1 MALFLKSLKIS
12 QKLLLSILSFSI
24 PILMLLYFTV
34 SGINNNINVAN
45 LEISG
50 NILLEPLTH
59 LLVLLP
65 QHQTLAKIA
74 RAGDRS
80 VLNNLA
86 TVTNLIETNFQILD
100 RETKAVGE
108 SLQITPTGLRSAKME
123 QLLPA
128 TIAAQW
134 QILRNSQTSGGQTGL
149 EPQYQDLKQRI
160 SGLISRVGDT
170 SNLIL
175 DPVLDSYYL
184 MDVVLLDIPQAQQ
197 RVGEALL
204 FIESLKSHAQ
214 ITDLEKVKLEVYA
227 SLLQQTDLAR
237 IVQGIS
243 TSIREN
249 KNFFGLVPSLEKNI
263 PPALNF
269 YKTAL
274 TDFTE
279 RSIQLAR
286 TAQGNIPDKNLLK
299 QGEEVFNKGSDL
311 WKASRQELDK
321 IIERRVR
328 YYQNQKFVY
337 LGLSLIALALASF
350 FVFKVSRDLSVR
362 LAKVV
367 TITREIARGNLT
379 PDIHVDRQDEIGQ
392 LLVAVQCMVEDLSSL
407 IRNTQESGIKVSAS
421 ATQLVAN
428 TKQQEAVVID
438 QVRSTSDVMK
448 SVKKISQIIE
458 NLVHRMGEVATS
470 SEGTANFASKGKS
483 DLVDLEAS
491 MQNME
496 TASNNISNKLQAIKD
511 KGENITLVATTMSK
525 VAEQIDI
532 LSLNAAIEAEK
543 AGGHGVGFAVVSRE
557 IRRLADQ
564 TAVAALEIEQIVQ
577 DMQLSVADG
586 VGEIDNFVYTVSY
599 SVANISKISTEFS
612 KIIEQVQA
620 LSPNFEGVN
629 IAMQNQSENA
639 NQINESMLSLETGM
653 QQIENSLAQT
663 YTTVDRLN
671 DEAIGLQERV
681 SKFQVNPELH

>member
-1 MALFLKSLKIS
+1 MTLFLKSLKIS

-34 SGINNNINVAN
+34 SGINSNIHVAN

-59 LLVLLP
+59 LLVLVP
-65 QHQTLAKIA
+65 QHQTLARLA
-74 RAGDRS
+74 RAGDHS
-80 VLNNLA
+80 ALNNLEN
-86 TVTNLIETNFQILD
+86 VTNLIETNFQNLN

-108 SLQITPTGLRSAKME
+108 SLQITPAGLQSARME
-123 QLLPA
+123 KLLPA
-128 TIAAQW
+128 KIAAQW
-134 QILRNSQTSGGQTGL
+134 QILRNSQTSGGQA
-149 EPQYQDLKQRI
+149 EVDRQYDDLKQLI
-160 SGLISRVGDT
+160 NGLIIRVGDT

-184 MDVVLLDIPQAQQ
+184 MDVILLAIPQTQQ
-197 RVGEALL
+197 RVGESLL
-204 FIESLKSHAQ
+204 FANSLTPHPQ
-214 ITDLEKVKLEVYA
+214 LTNQEIVKLEVYA

-237 IVQGIS
+237 IVQGVS

-249 KNFFGLVPSLEKNI
+249 KNFFGVVPSLEKNI
-263 PPALNF
+263 PPALNS
-269 YKTAL
+269 YKTAV
-274 TDFTE
+274 TSFTE
-279 RSIQLAR
+279 KSIQLAR
-286 TAQGNIPDKNLLK
+286 TAKVNIPAKDFLK
-299 QGEEVFNKGSDL
+299 QGEEVFSAGSEL
-311 WKASRQELDK
+311 WKVGRQELDK
-321 IIERRVR
+321 IIEKRIQ
-328 YYQNQKFVY
+328 YYEHQRFIY
-337 LGLSLIALALASF
+337 LGLSLIALAFSSF
-350 FVFKVSRDLSVR
+350 FVFKVSRDISVR

-379 PDIHVDRQDEIGQ
+379 PDIRVDRQDEIGQ
-392 LLVAVQCMVEDLSSL
+392 LLVAIQCMVEDLSSL
-407 IRNTQESGIKVSAS
+407 IRKTQESGIKVSAS
-421 ATQLVAN
+421 ATQLVRN

-438 QVRSTSDVMK
+438 QVRSTGDVMK
-448 SVKKISQIIE
+448 SVKEISQIIE
-458 NLVHRMGEVATS
+458 NLVHRMGEVANS
-470 SEGTANFASKGKS
+470 SEGTAKFASNGKS
-483 DLVDLEAS
+483 DLVELEES

-496 TASNNISNKLQAIKD
+496 NASNNISIKLQTIKD

-543 AGGHGVGFAVVSRE
+543 AGGYGVGFAVVSRE

-586 VGEIDNFVYTVSY
+586 VGEIDTFVNKVSY
-599 SVANISKISTEFS
+599 GVANISKISTELS

-639 NQINESMLSLETGM
+639 NKINESMLSLETGI
-653 QQIENSLAQT
+653 QQIENSLSQT
-663 YTTVDRLN
+663 YITVEQLN

-681 SKFQVNPELH
+681 SKFQVNLELS

>member
-1 MALFLKSLKIS
+1 MTLFLKSLKIS

-24 PILMLLYFTV
+24 PILMLLYFTI
-34 SGINNNINVAN
+34 SGISNNINVAN

-50 NILLEPLTH
+50 NILLKPLIQ
-59 LLVLLP
+59 LLVLVP
-65 QHQTLAKIA
+65 QHQTLASLA

-80 VLNNLA
+80 VLNNLEN
-86 TVTNLIETNFQILD
+86 VTNLIETNFQSLN

-108 SLQITPTGLRSAKME
+108 SLQITPAGLQSARME

-128 TIAAQW
+128 KLAAQW
-134 QILRNSQTSGGQTGL
+134 QILRNSQTSGSPAGFDR
-149 EPQYQDLKQRI
+149 QYDDLKQRI

-184 MDVVLLDIPQAQQ
+184 MDVVLLAIPQAQQ

-204 FIESLKSHAQ
+204 FVESLKSHAQ

-227 SLLQQTDLAR
+227 SLLKQTDLAR
-237 IVQGIS
+237 IVQGVS

-249 KNFFGLVPSLEKNI
+249 KNFFGVVPSLEKNI
-263 PPALNF
+263 PPTLNS
-269 YKTAL
+269 YQTAL
-274 TDFTE
+274 TSFTGK
-279 RSIQLAR
+279 SIQLAR
-286 TAQGNIPDKNLLK
+286 TAKGNIPDKDFFK
-299 QGEEVFNKGSDL
+299 QGEEVLNKGSEL
-311 WKASRQELDK
+311 WTVGRQELDK
-321 IIERRVR
+321 IIEKRIQ
-328 YYQNQKFVY
+328 YYEHQRFFY
-337 LGLSLIALALASF
+337 LGLSLIALAFSSF
-350 FVFKVSRDLSVR
+350 FVFKVSRDISDR

-379 PDIHVDRQDEIGQ
+379 ADIRVDRQDEIGQ

-421 ATQLVAN
+421 ATQLVRN

-438 QVRSTSDVMK
+438 QVKSTGDVMK
-448 SVKKISQIIE
+448 SVQGISQIIE
-458 NLVHRMGEVATS
+458 NLVHRMGEVANS
-470 SEGTANFASKGKS
+470 SAGTAKFASNGKS
-483 DLVDLEAS
+483 DLVDLEES

-496 TASNNISNKLQAIKD
+496 NASNNISTKLQIIKD

-543 AGGHGVGFAVVSRE
+543 AGGYGVGFAVVSRE

-564 TAVAALEIEQIVQ
+564 TAVAALEIEQIVE

-586 VGEIDNFVYTVSY
+586 VGEIENFTTKVSY
-599 SVANISKISTEFS
+599 GVANISKIGTEFS
-612 KIIEQVQA
+612 KIIEQVQD

-629 IAMQNQSENA
+629 IAMQSQSENTHK
-639 NQINESMLSLETGM
+639 INESMLFLTAGM
-653 QQIENSLAQT
+653 QQIENSLTQT
-663 YTTVDRLN
+663 YATVEQLN
-671 DEAIGLQERV
+671 NEAIGLQERV
-681 SKFQVNPELH
+681 SKFKVNH

>member
-24 PILMLLYFTV
+24 PILMLLYFTI

-59 LLVLLP
+59 LLVLVP

-86 TVTNLIETNFQILD
+86 TVTNLIENNFQILD

-108 SLQITPTGLRSAKME
+108 SLQITAAGLRSAKME
-123 QLLPA
+123 ELLPA

-134 QILRNSQTSGGQTGL
+134 QILRNSQTSSGQAGL
-149 EPQYQDLKQRI
+149 EPKYEDLKQRI

-184 MDVVLLDIPQAQQ
+184 MDVVLLAIPQAQQ

-204 FIESLKSHAQ
+204 FIESLKSHPQ

-263 PPALNF
+263 PPALNL

-274 TDFTE
+274 TDFTQ

-286 TAQGNIPDKNLLK
+286 TSKGNIPDKNLLK
-299 QGEEVFNKGSDL
+299 QGEEVFNQGSEL
-311 WKASRQELDK
+311 WKVGRQELDK
-321 IIERRVR
+321 IIDRRVR

-379 PDIHVDRQDEIGQ
+379 PEIHVDRQDEIGQ

-496 TASNNISNKLQAIKD
+496 TQGYS
-511 KGENITLVATTMSK
+511 
-525 VAEQIDI
+525 I
-532 LSLNAAIEAEK
+532 LNR
-543 AGGHGVGFAVVSRE
+543 V
-557 IRRLADQ
+557 
-564 TAVAALEIEQIVQ
+564 
-577 DMQLSVADG
+577 LSVL
-586 VGEIDNFVYTVSY
+586 
-599 SVANISKISTEFS
+599 KP
-612 KIIEQVQA
+612 K
-620 LSPNFEGVN
+620 
-629 IAMQNQSENA
+629 
-639 NQINESMLSLETGM
+639 
-653 QQIENSLAQT
+653 
-663 YTTVDRLN
+663 
-671 DEAIGLQERV
+671 
-681 SKFQVNPELH
+681 PEKRCV

>member
-24 PILMLLYFTV
+24 PILMLLYFTI

-59 LLVLLP
+59 LFVLVP

-74 RAGDRS
+74 STGDRS
-80 VLNNLA
+80 VLKHLE
-86 TVTNLIETNFQILD
+86 TVTSLIENNFQILD

-108 SLQITPTGLRSAKME
+108 SLQITPAGLRSAKME
-123 QLLPA
+123 QLLPT

-134 QILRNSQTSGGQTGL
+134 QILRNSQTRGGQAGL
-149 EPQYQDLKQRI
+149 EPQYDDLKQRI

-184 MDVVLLDIPQAQQ
+184 MDVVLLAIPQAQQ

-214 ITDLEKVKLEVYA
+214 ITDLEKVKLEVYV
-227 SLLQQTDLAR
+227 SLLQETDLAR

-249 KNFFGLVPSLEKNI
+249 KNFFGVVPSLETNI

-274 TDFTE
+274 TDFTQ

-286 TAQGNIPDKNLLK
+286 TAKEKIPDKNLLK
-299 QGEEVFNKGSDL
+299 QGEDVFSKGTKL
-311 WKASRQELDK
+311 WKIGRQELDK
-321 IIERRVR
+321 IIDRRIQ
-328 YYQNQKFVY
+328 YYQNQRLVY
-337 LGLSLIALALASF
+337 LGLSLIALGLSSF

-407 IRNTQESGIKVSAS
+407 IRNTQESGIKVSDS

-448 SVKKISQIIE
+448 SVKKISQITE
-458 NLVHRMGEVATS
+458 TLVHRMGEVANS
-470 SEGTANFASKGKS
+470 SAGTAKFASNGKS
-483 DLVDLEAS
+483 DLFELEES

-496 TASNNISNKLQAIKD
+496 NASNNISTKLQIIKD

-543 AGGHGVGFAVVSRE
+543 AGGYGVGFAVVSRE

-586 VGEIDNFVYTVSY
+586 VGEVENFITKVSY
-599 SVANISKISTEFS
+599 GVTNISKVSTEFS

-639 NQINESMLSLETGM
+639 NQINDSMLSLETGM
-653 QQIENSLAQT
+653 QQIENSLSQT
-663 YTTVDRLN
+663 YATVDRLN
-671 DEAIGLQERV
+671 DEAIGLQVRV
-681 SKFQVNPELH
+681 SKFQVKP